1 MRKLFENIEK
11 KIFIPAFLVLIVLTL
26 TIYLFPGQVNGV
38 ISILFSLCTH
48 ELGWLF
54 MLTCLAS
61 FGFMIWLTFSKYGKI
76 KLGNKDEK
84 PQYNNLSWI
93 AMLFTAGV
101 GTSIVILGFLEPI
114 YYVSAPPFDLEPFS
128 NAAYEY
134 AHMYGQ
140 FHWGFSAW
148 AFYNPAI
155 VAIAYVM
162 YVRKENSIRLSN
174 ACRSVLHKKS
184 DGWLGHIVDILV
196 VFGIVGSIST
206 SLGIGAPVLSDI
218 IREVFGIPAQYDFTV
233 KIIVL
238 IIWVLIFGTS
248 VYLGLDKGIQRLSNI
263 NVVLAFIFMGLI
275 LLITFMTLL
284 GCSNVTENG
293 ALVDLSGH
301 LGGWV
306 SIIGYV
312 FSLFSLLAL
321 ATSFWANTLNLRD
334 IVNEQTKWGEK
345 ISWLAATLPCLVI
358 ALVGVQSFV
367 GFTRMASV
375 VQVLTGVGV
384 IVAYNR
390 SRKRAGTSL
399 ICGRLG
405 SLPFQIL
412 AVAASL
418 VASVGA
424 VLTVTV

>member
-1 MRKLFENIEK
+1 MAKVQGESKLTFLESTSIIIGHGVGSGILSVPFLASRNNWHDIIWIAAVAYCMNLLLHFMIAELSLNNNGAQFIKCFENELFVGK
-11 KIFIPAFLVLIVLTL
+11 LKMACTWLAFGL
-26 TIYLFPGQVNGV
+26 
-38 ISILFSLCTH
+38 
-48 ELGWLF
+48 
-54 MLTCLAS
+54 
-61 FGFMIWLTFSKYGKI
+61 
-76 KLGNKDEK
+76 
-84 PQYNNLSWI
+84 
-93 AMLFTAGV
+93 
-101 GTSIVILGFLEPI
+101 LGFSVVVN
-114 YYVSAPPFDLEPFS
+114 VSGFITGAS
-128 NAAYEY
+128 AV
-134 AHMYGQ
+134 
-140 FHWGFSAW
+140 FSAW
-148 AFYNPAI
+148 FHLPSVVGMLLFYVLAASVVYIGMKLVGICEKIAVISMFGVIGILFVATMLSETTELSTKFYSNNNMLALYSMIAFSLSAVMSVPQVVKGLEGDEKGI
-155 VAIAYVM
+155 RRAIA
-162 YVRKENSIRLSN
+162 
-174 ACRSVLHKKS
+174 A
-184 DGWLGHIVDILV
+184 
-196 VFGIVGSIST
+196 
-206 SLGIGAPVLSDI
+206 
-218 IREVFGIPAQYDFTV
+218 
-233 KIIVL
+233 
-238 IIWVLIFGTS
+238 GT
-248 VYLGLDKGIQRLSNI
+248 GLN
-263 NVVLAFIFMGLI
+263 MGLI

-312 FSLFSLLAL
+312 FSLLAL

-390 SRKRAGTSL
+390 SRKRAETSL

-405 SLPFQIL
+405 SFPFQIL

>member
-1 MRKLFENIEK
+1 MAKVQGESKLTFLESTSIIIGHGVGSGILSVPFLASRNNWHDIIWIATLAYCMNLLLHFMIAELSLNNNGAQFIKCFENELFVGK
-11 KIFIPAFLVLIVLTL
+11 LKMACTWLAFGL
-26 TIYLFPGQVNGV
+26 
-38 ISILFSLCTH
+38 
-48 ELGWLF
+48 
-54 MLTCLAS
+54 
-61 FGFMIWLTFSKYGKI
+61 
-76 KLGNKDEK
+76 
-84 PQYNNLSWI
+84 
-93 AMLFTAGV
+93 
-101 GTSIVILGFLEPI
+101 LGFSVVVN
-114 YYVSAPPFDLEPFS
+114 VSGFITG
-128 NAAYEY
+128 AA
-134 AHMYGQ
+134 AV
-140 FHWGFSAW
+140 FSAW
-148 AFYNPAI
+148 FHLPSVAGMLLFYVLAASVVYIGMKLVGICEKMAVISMFGVIGILFVATMLSETTELSTKFYSNNNMLALYSMIAFSLSAVMSVPQVVKGLEGDEKGI
-155 VAIAYVM
+155 RKAIA
-162 YVRKENSIRLSN
+162 
-174 ACRSVLHKKS
+174 A
-184 DGWLGHIVDILV
+184 
-196 VFGIVGSIST
+196 
-206 SLGIGAPVLSDI
+206 
-218 IREVFGIPAQYDFTV
+218 
-233 KIIVL
+233 
-238 IIWVLIFGTS
+238 GT
-248 VYLGLDKGIQRLSNI
+248 GLN
-263 NVVLAFIFMGLI
+263 MGLI

-312 FSLFSLLAL
+312 FSLLAL

-367 GFTRMASV
+367 GFTRMAS
-375 VQVLTGVGV
+375 QVLTGVGV

-390 SRKRAGTSL
+390 SRRRAGTSL

-405 SLPFQIL
+405 SLPFPIL

>member
-1 MRKLFENIEK
+1 MAKVHGESKLTFLESTSIIIGHGVGSGILSVPFLASRNNWHDIIWIAAVAYCMNLLLHFMIAELSLNNNGAQFIKCFENELFVGK
-11 KIFIPAFLVLIVLTL
+11 LKMACTWLAFGL
-26 TIYLFPGQVNGV
+26 
-38 ISILFSLCTH
+38 
-48 ELGWLF
+48 
-54 MLTCLAS
+54 
-61 FGFMIWLTFSKYGKI
+61 
-76 KLGNKDEK
+76 
-84 PQYNNLSWI
+84 
-93 AMLFTAGV
+93 
-101 GTSIVILGFLEPI
+101 LGFSVVVN
-114 YYVSAPPFDLEPFS
+114 VSGFITG
-128 NAAYEY
+128 AA
-134 AHMYGQ
+134 AV
-140 FHWGFSAW
+140 FSAW
-148 AFYNPAI
+148 FHLPSVAGMLLFYVLAASVVYIGMKLVGICEKIAVISMFGVIGILFVATMLSETTELSTKFYSNNNMLALYSMIAFSLSAVMSVPQVVKGLEGDEKGI
-155 VAIAYVM
+155 RKAIA
-162 YVRKENSIRLSN
+162 
-174 ACRSVLHKKS
+174 A
-184 DGWLGHIVDILV
+184 
-196 VFGIVGSIST
+196 
-206 SLGIGAPVLSDI
+206 
-218 IREVFGIPAQYDFTV
+218 
-233 KIIVL
+233 
-238 IIWVLIFGTS
+238 GT
-248 VYLGLDKGIQRLSNI
+248 GLN
-263 NVVLAFIFMGLI
+263 MGLI

-312 FSLFSLLAL
+312 FSLLAL

-345 ISWLAATLPCLVI
+345 ISWLAATVPCLAI

-390 SRKRAGTSL
+390 SRKRAGTRV

-412 AVAASL
+412 AVASSL